1 MRNTFFSLFEN
12 LIGLMN
18 LTISVIISLA
28 VLGFMWGVV
37 KILFN
42 PTNEIAK
49 KEGRSFMLYG
59 VLTLFVM
66 TSVWGLVNILN
77 GTITVGNDGGWGDV
91 NNYSEDINSPEEQFE
106 PIRDVQDVFDDNL
119 EQRAI

>member
-1 MRNTFFSLFEN
+1 MKNNFFSLFKYTID
-12 LIGLMN
+12 LIN
-18 LTISVIISLA
+18 STISVVIALA

-42 PTNEIAK
+42 PENEIVK

-59 VLTLFVM
+59 IFTLFVM
-66 TSVWGLVNILN
+66 TSVWGLVNILSQSLFPQE
-77 GTITVGNDGGWGDV
+77 DRAV
-91 NNYSEDINSPEEQFE
+91 NESYSEDIFSPGQQF
-106 PIRDVQDVFDDNL
+106 PSIQDVGDVFDSNL